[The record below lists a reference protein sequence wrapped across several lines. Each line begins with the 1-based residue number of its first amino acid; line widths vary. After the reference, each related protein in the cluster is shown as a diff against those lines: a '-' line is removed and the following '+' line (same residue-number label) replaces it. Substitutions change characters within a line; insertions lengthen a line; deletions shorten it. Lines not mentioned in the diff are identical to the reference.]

1 MSHVRGALFSL
12 VALTIFM
19 VTASAS
25 AQDYSFRDW
34 SDVSSVCPSCDAVTT
49 DVLQLTS
56 GQEIQGNVVA
66 INADFYTV
74 ERFGEIRT
82 VPASQVSAVNW
93 KDGSQPAGIDALDQ
107 IVLNNGHVLTGELV
121 VENEAPA
128 YMQLRSATNDA
139 TFTVFA
145 TQAAAVYRAGQVQ

>member
-49 DVLQLTS
+49 DVLELTS

-145 TQAAAVYRAGQVQ
+145 TQAAAVYRAGQAQ